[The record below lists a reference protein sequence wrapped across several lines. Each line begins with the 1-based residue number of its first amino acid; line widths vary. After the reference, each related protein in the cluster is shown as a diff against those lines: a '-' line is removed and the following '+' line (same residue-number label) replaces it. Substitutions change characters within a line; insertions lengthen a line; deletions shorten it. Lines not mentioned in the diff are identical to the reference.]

1 MTGIAVFR
9 ATLLTTATAFG
20 ALGIF
25 SSTTAA
31 CPLQSA
37 TTPSCFLRWHRRSHG
52 SSTGQPRAPKPM
64 PVFLSQP
71 WLIALIPVGLA
82 IMPINKLTIL
92 LLLVLAAD
100 VAVALLLV
108 DDLRQYRLQAVP
120 GELGSY
126 LHRLRHWTAGAA
138 LSNEMTVN
146 VAQIDELD
154 NETMNARCTALI
166 SRYWARQ
173 GFMIE
178 LSSSQG
184 APLRS
189 NLQPNGLPAD
199 YSGED
204 AIPINAR

>member
-1 MTGIAVFR
+1 
-9 ATLLTTATAFG
+9 
-20 ALGIF
+20 
-25 SSTTAA
+25 
-31 CPLQSA
+31 
-37 TTPSCFLRWHRRSHG
+37 
-52 SSTGQPRAPKPM
+52 M

-100 VAVALLLV
+100 VAVALLLAQ
-108 DDLRQYRLQAVP
+108 DLRQYRLHTVP
-120 GELGSY
+120 AEFGSY
-126 LHRLRHWTAGAA
+126 SHRLRCWTARAA
-138 LSNEMTVN
+138 LSNDMAIN
-146 VAQIDELD
+146 VAQIEELD
-154 NETMNARCTALI
+154 DETMNARCTALI

-173 GFMIE
+173 GFVID
-178 LSSSQG
+178 LSGSQG

-204 AIPINAR
+204 AIPINAANHGVSPNGGGEPCARP